1 VQARTTAL
9 RLLMC
14 RRPADCSV
22 CASSEDAIRDG
33 GAVFDDRAQLL
44 ATDGFGHS
52 RPAGVPRSVGLFAR
66 WARRSPLAASTSGQA
81 LPPGCSSRPS
91 GRCVTRR
98 HRGLLAFARPV
109 FSSPGCSPDG
119 TGPLGLLPRASHP
132 QQAGPAGRT
141 SRWGLTSNTDQE
153 LRLRHRWPPFREF
166 TRNTR
171 LRVALTRHRCAT
183 R

>member
-1 VQARTTAL
+1 MSDYRRTSQRPDKTPSRLRRPREDRSRSNCLVQARTTAL

-14 RRPADCSV
+14 PRPADCSV
-22 CASSEDAIRDG
+22 CASSEDAIHDG
-33 GAVFDDRAQLL
+33 GAVFDDRTQLL

-132 QQAGPAGRT
+132 QQARTRPAHVEVG
-141 SRWGLTSNTDQE
+141 TDLE
-153 LRLRHRWPPFREF
+153 H
-166 TRNTR
+166 
-171 LRVALTRHRCAT
+171 
-183 R
+183 